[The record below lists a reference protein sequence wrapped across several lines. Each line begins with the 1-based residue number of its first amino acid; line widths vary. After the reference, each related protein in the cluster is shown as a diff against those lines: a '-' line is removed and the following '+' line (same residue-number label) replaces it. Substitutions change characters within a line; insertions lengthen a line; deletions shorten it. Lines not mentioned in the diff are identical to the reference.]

1 MNFACFLNHHGL
13 QYTIVCYA
21 QCIYAEKQY
30 TEIINASNRS
40 MEILHSNNYY
50 YS

>member
-30 TEIINASNRS
+30 TDINASNRS
-40 MEILHSNNYY
+40 VEILHSNNYY